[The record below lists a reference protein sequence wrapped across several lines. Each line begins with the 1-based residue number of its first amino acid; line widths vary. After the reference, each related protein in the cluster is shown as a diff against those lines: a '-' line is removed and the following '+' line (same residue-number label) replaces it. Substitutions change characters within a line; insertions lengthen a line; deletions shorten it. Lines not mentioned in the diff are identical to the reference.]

1 MSRNIKD
8 LGKKLT
14 LGENLNAFDR
24 KSVYNQKLK
33 ISCQKIGQSKFKLNH
48 KGVNVSSLLAYAT
61 VKNYIFSSL
70 LRI

>member
-33 ISCQKIGQSKFKLNH
+33 ISC
-48 KGVNVSSLLAYAT
+48 
-61 VKNYIFSSL
+61 
-70 LRI
+70 

>member
-33 ISCQKIGQSKFKLNH
+33 ISCWKIETYNWNLTFSSKFESFLNKNRRFWSRF
-48 KGVNVSSLLAYAT
+48 KG
-61 VKNYIFSSL
+61 F
-70 LRI
+70 R